1 MDVTLSDKTYRI
13 GKLNAINQSYVFK
26 RIAPLV
32 LSALGALSNIGQFIR
47 VPSSDKS
54 DGDQHNDAS
63 MSVDYVAMAA
73 PFVSVLAKM
82 PDDDMTFV
90 FKVCLEK
97 VSMIDGKESHPIMV
111 NGQIM
116 YDTIPLLDL
125 MHLTWLVIRD
135 DLLNFIAGI
144 ATALDAQ

>member
-13 GKLNAINQSYVFK
+13 GRLNAINQSYVFK

-32 LSALGALSNIGQFIR
+32 LSALGALSNIGQFIKN
-47 VPSSDKS
+47 DKS
-54 DGDQHNDAS
+54 DGDKHNDAS